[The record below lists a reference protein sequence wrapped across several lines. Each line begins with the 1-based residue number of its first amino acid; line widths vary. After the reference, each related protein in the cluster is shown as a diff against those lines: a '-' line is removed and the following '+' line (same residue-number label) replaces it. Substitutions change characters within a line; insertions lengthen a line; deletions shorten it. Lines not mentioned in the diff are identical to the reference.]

1 MAMKAI
7 ILAAGVGR
15 RLGDSVTEHPKC
27 LLEIGGRTLLARML
41 DALSAVGVTEQVVVI
56 GHLGD
61 QIQAAVSGRVGVRT
75 IENPDYR
82 KGAILSLWSARAE
95 FDDDLL
101 VMDADVLFPSALL
114 RRLVESPHGNCFLMD
129 TTAEDNGEAQML
141 MALDGRVF
149 DIARGVRAQCDA
161 FGESVGF
168 LKLERAAVET
178 LRGLLGRALE
188 AGEDGIEHEEVYPA
202 LMRECVI
209 GYEVTGE
216 LPWLEIDFPEDVV
229 AARALLPQLEALER
243 NQPS

>member
-1 MAMKAI
+1 MKAI
-7 ILAAGVGR
+7 ILAAGRGR

-27 LLEIGGRTLLARML
+27 LLEIGGRTLLERML
-41 DALSAVGVTEQVVVI
+41 DALDSAGVQDQVVVI
-56 GHLGD
+56 GHLGE
-61 QIQAAVSGRVGVRT
+61 QIRAALAGRPGVRT
-75 IENPDYR
+75 IFNPNYE

-101 VMDADVLFPSALL
+101 VMDADVLFPTAMLQ
-114 RRLVESPHGNCFLMD
+114 RMVESPHKNCFLMD
-129 TTAEDNGEAQML
+129 ADAEDNGEAQML
-141 MALDGRVF
+141 MARDGRVF
-149 DIARGVRAQCDA
+149 DIARGVRAECDA

-178 LRGLLGRALE
+178 LRGLLGKALE
-188 AGEDGIEHEEVYPA
+188 AGEDGVEHEEAYPA

-209 GYEVTGE
+209 GYEVTGD

-243 NQPS
+243 DRQQ